1 MQKNIGLCNK
11 RRNMRIGLL
20 GGSFDP
26 AHDGHLYIS
35 KIALKLFNLNEVWWL
50 VTPQNPLKLSK
61 SSSLTKRINKIY
73 KVISGKK
80 IRVESADKRYR
91 TIYTYHTLKKLL
103 KSHPGN
109 KFIWIMGADNL
120 KQIHKWHNW
129 KNIFNTLP
137 VAVFNREGYSKSVM
151 NSVAANYY
159 HQNLFNRQG
168 LTGVF
173 KKKLP
178 VWAFVRYRT
187 NTISSTKIRN
197 ISGTIL
203 SYKKKQNCNEK

>member
-1 MQKNIGLCNK
+1 MY
-11 RRNMRIGLL
+11 
-20 GGSFDP
+20 P
-26 AHDGHLYIS
+26 A
-35 KIALKLFNLNEVWWL
+35 A
-50 VTPQNPLKLSK
+50 
-61 SSSLTKRINKIY
+61 R
-73 KVISGKK
+73 
-80 IRVESADKRYR
+80 
-91 TIYTYHTLKKLL
+91 
-103 KSHPGN
+103 
-109 KFIWIMGADNL
+109 FIWIMGADNL

-129 KNIFNTLP
+129 RNIFHTLP

>member
-1 MQKNIGLCNK
+1 
-11 RRNMRIGLL
+11 MRIGLL

-103 KSHPGN
+103 KS
-109 KFIWIMGADNL
+109 
-120 KQIHKWHNW
+120 Q
-129 KNIFNTLP
+129 
-137 VAVFNREGYSKSVM
+137 
-151 NSVAANYY
+151 
-159 HQNLFNRQG
+159 
-168 LTGVF
+168 
-173 KKKLP
+173 
-178 VWAFVRYRT
+178 
-187 NTISSTKIRN
+187 
-197 ISGTIL
+197 
-203 SYKKKQNCNEK
+203 